1 MQWRIDP
8 DSERPLYR
16 QIADGLREDMQ
27 AGRLRPGQYLPSE
40 RTLRD
45 EQGVSAYTVR
55 MALNLLRAEGVIETQ
70 RGARV
75 RVRARPESTT
85 VSVPPGSRITA
96 RPATEAERREIGAPE
111 GTWVFVVVDA
121 AGEEQI
127 YPADRTVIETTTDE
141 PDES

>member
-8 DSERPLYR
+8 NSDRPLYK
-16 QIADGLREDMQ
+16 QLADGLREDIRS
-27 AGRLRPGQYLPSE
+27 GRLRTGGFLPSE

-45 EQGVSAYTVR
+45 EHGVSAQTVR
-55 MALNLLRAEGVIETQ
+55 GAMALLRAEGLIETQ

-96 RPATEAERREIGAPE
+96 RPATEAERRELGAP
-111 GTWVFVVVDA
+111 WVFVVVDA
-121 AGEEQI
+121 SGAERI
-127 YPADRTVIETTTDE
+127 YPADRTVIETTADE
-141 PDES
+141 PEET